1 MIDLNRIQM
10 FSQVVEQG
18 SFTKAANTL
27 GLTKAT
33 VSRKVAELEADA
45 GVQLLYRTTRA
56 LKLTEAGAD
65 YYHRVSRILADL
77 HNAEDQLSA
86 RQQTIK
92 GHLKI
97 VCPIEMGQLYFG
109 RIFAR
114 FLALYPDITIE
125 AELTNRQVDVIG
137 EGIDLLF
144 QITAQTDDRL
154 KTYALINTPKILM
167 ASPKYLALQGTP
179 SYPEQLNQHQCIR
192 LSSPHI
198 ENNWT
203 LFNGQDWVTI
213 EPKSRLETNN
223 ITLMREAAIEGLG
236 IAAIPL
242 VIAHDALEKGE
253 LVTVLNDFPMKQ
265 SLVTMS
271 MPQRVYLPRRYQ
283 VFIEFLYQAL
293 FNNWQERVL
302 DVPEFI
308 ERPDFSNQN

>member
-10 FSQVVEQG
+10 FAQVVEQG
-18 SFTKAANTL
+18 SFTRAANAL

-45 GVQLLYRTTRA
+45 GVQLLHRTTRA

-65 YYHRVSRILADL
+65 YFHRVNRILTDL
-77 HNAEDQLSA
+77 KNAEDQLSA

-109 RIFAR
+109 RIFAQ

-137 EGIDLLF
+137 EGIDMLF
-144 QITAQTDDRL
+144 QITAHTDARL
-154 KTYALINTPKILM
+154 QTYALINTPKILM
-167 ASPKYLALQGTP
+167 ASPKYIEQYGQPET
-179 SYPEQLNQHQCIR
+179 PEQLRGHQCIR
-192 LSSPHI
+192 MASTHI
-198 ENNWT
+198 DGSWT
-203 LFNGQDWVTI
+203 LFNGKEWVTI
-213 EPKSRLETNN
+213 EPESRLETNN

-242 VIAHDALEKGE
+242 VIAHNALESGE
-253 LVTVLNDFPMKQ
+253 LITVLNDFPMKQ

-271 MPQRVYLPRRYQ
+271 MPQRVYLPRRYR

-293 FNNWQERVL
+293 FNNWQDKVL
-302 DVPEFI
+302 EVPDFI
-308 ERPDFSNQN
+308 ERPEFYNG

>member
-10 FSQVVEQG
+10 FAQVVEQG
-18 SFTKAANTL
+18 SFTRAANAL

-45 GVQLLYRTTRA
+45 GVQLLHRTTRA

-65 YYHRVSRILADL
+65 YFHRVNRILTDL
-77 HNAEDQLSA
+77 KNAEDQLSA

-125 AELTNRQVDVIG
+125 AELTNRQVDVIA
-137 EGIDLLF
+137 EGVDLLF
-144 QITAQTDDRL
+144 QITAETDDRL

-167 ASPKYLALQGTP
+167 ASPEYLDKFGEPKT
-179 SYPEQLNQHQCIR
+179 PEQLRQHQCIR
-192 LSSPHI
+192 ISSPHI
-198 ENNWT
+198 DGNWT
-203 LFNGQDWVTI
+203 LFNGKEWVTI
-213 EPKSRLETNN
+213 EPESRLETNN
-223 ITLMREAAIEGLG
+223 ITLMREAALEGLG

-242 VIAHDALEKGE
+242 VIANDALEKGE
-253 LVTVLNDFPMKQ
+253 LVTLLNDFPMKQ

-271 MPQRVYLPRRYQ
+271 MPQRVYLPRRYR

-293 FNNWQERVL
+293 FNNWQDKVL
-302 DVPEFI
+302 EVPDFI
-308 ERPDFSNQN
+308 ERPEFNN

>member
-10 FSQVVEQG
+10 FVQVVEQG
-18 SFTKAANTL
+18 SFTKAANAL

-65 YYHRVSRILADL
+65 YYHKVNRILVDL
-77 HNAEDQLSA
+77 TNAEDQLSA

-137 EGIDLLF
+137 EGIDMLF
-144 QITAQTDDRL
+144 QITEQTDDRL
-154 KTYALINTPKILM
+154 QTYALINTPKILM
-167 ASPKYLALQGTP
+167 ASPKYIEKYGKPAT
-179 SYPEQLNQHQCIR
+179 PEQLSAHQCIR
-192 LSSPHI
+192 LGSPHI
-198 ENNWT
+198 DGSWT
-203 LFNGQDWVTI
+203 LFNGQQWITI
-213 EPKSRLETNN
+213 EPESRLETNN

-236 IAAIPL
+236 IAAIPM
-242 VIAHDALEKGE
+242 VIAHNALEKQE

-271 MPQRVYLPRRYQ
+271 MPQRVYLPRRYR
-283 VFIEFLYQAL
+283 VFIEFLYEAL
-293 FNNWQERVL
+293 FANWQNRVL
-302 DVPEFI
+302 DVPDFI
-308 ERPDFSNQN
+308 QRPDFDQ